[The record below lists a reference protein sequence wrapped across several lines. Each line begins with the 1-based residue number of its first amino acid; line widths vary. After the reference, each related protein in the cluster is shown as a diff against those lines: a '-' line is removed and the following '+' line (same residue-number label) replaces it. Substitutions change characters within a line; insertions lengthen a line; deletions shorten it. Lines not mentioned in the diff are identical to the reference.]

1 VTHLTK
7 GAFVPQELIE
17 ELPAKIEA
25 SLTRILGAEEKVHV
39 KLKGAFKE
47 GLICTDSRVIILKS
61 GFMTGQIFGT
71 DTFQQTY
78 AAISG
83 VQVKYNLMS
92 GYFEVS
98 AGGMQNSVK
107 SYWSSDKNADPSK
120 APNCVSLNSKAQK
133 ANFQAAASFITNKL
147 GEIRLAGQSTQAAPA
162 ASPQSEALAAL
173 HQLGALKEAGILTE
187 EEFATKKADLLSR
200 L

>member
-1 VTHLTK
+1 M
-7 GAFVPQELIE
+7 PEELIE

-25 SLTRILGAEEKVHV
+25 TLAEMLGQGESVLV

-47 GLICTDSRVIILKS
+47 ALICTDSRIIILKS
-61 GFMTGQIFGT
+61 GFMTGQVFGT
-71 DTFQQTY
+71 DAFQQPY
-78 AAISG
+78 SAISG

-98 AGGMQNSVK
+98 AGGMQNSAK

-133 ANFQAAASFITNKL
+133 LNFQAAASFITNKL
-147 GEIRLAGQSTQAAPA
+147 GEMRMGAPREATQLSG
-162 ASPQSEALAAL
+162 SPQDDVLAAL
-173 HQLGALKEAGILTE
+173 EKLGALKDAGILTDD
-187 EEFATKKADLLSR
+187 EFASKKAELLGR